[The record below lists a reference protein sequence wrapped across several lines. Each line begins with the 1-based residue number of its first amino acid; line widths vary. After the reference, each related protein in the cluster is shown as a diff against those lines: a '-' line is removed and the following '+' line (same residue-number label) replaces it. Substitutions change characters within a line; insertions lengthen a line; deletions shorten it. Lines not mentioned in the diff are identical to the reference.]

1 MKHIRTVLVLALG
14 VLGAACRNGAPTE
27 APVRPVSRPAASTDS
42 ISVNGNP
49 GTGDA
54 GTAGSRGT
62 STFGSGN

>member
-27 APVRPVSRPAASTDS
+27 APVAPGSRPAASTDTVC
-42 ISVNGNP
+42 VNGSP
-49 GTGDA
+49 GTDDA

-62 STFGSGN
+62 NTFGSGN